1 MNPNSREHIWRD
13 LVVKAQG
20 GDALAY
26 RQLLGEIAPFVR
38 RVVAKGLPTLD
49 AADDVAQEVLISV
62 HKALA
67 TYRAD
72 RPFLPWLMA
81 IVNFRRT
88 DYLRAYYARQGH
100 RQAPTEILDN
110 LEDVTSEGGTPESTG
125 RYDDILQAV
134 EELPER
140 QKEVFR
146 LVKLEG
152 LSTQEA
158 ANKTGMSVSA
168 IKVSVHRTIKKLKD
182 RLDQT

>member
-1 MNPNSREHIWRD
+1 MTHSREHIWSD
-13 LVVKAQG
+13 LAVKAQG
-20 GDALAY
+20 GDASAY

-38 RVVAKGLPTLD
+38 RVIAKTLPSPD

-67 TYRAD
+67 TYSPK

-88 DYLRAYYARQGH
+88 DYLRAHYARQGH
-100 RQAPTEILDN
+100 LQAPPEILDH
-110 LEDVTSEGGTPESTG
+110 LEDVTSDGEESESG
-125 RYDDILQAV
+125 DKYEKILQAV
-134 EELPER
+134 EELPEK

-168 IKVSVHRTIKKLKD
+168 IKVSVHRTIQKLKD
-182 RLDQT
+182 RLGQS